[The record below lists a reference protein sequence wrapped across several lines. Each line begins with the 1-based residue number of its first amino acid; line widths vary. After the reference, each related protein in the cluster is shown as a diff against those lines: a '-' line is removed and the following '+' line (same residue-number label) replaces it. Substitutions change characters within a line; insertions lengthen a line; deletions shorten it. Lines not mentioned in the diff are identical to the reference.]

1 MGLRWRLLVFGY
13 PALEILTAWGLAS
26 GIGWGWT
33 LAILLAGLPVG
44 LLLMRGAG
52 RSAMAELQ
60 AAAAS
65 GTNPASIGRHGGRL
79 AAGFLLAVPGV
90 WSDLAAV
97 AVLIPG
103 SRRWMLQRTGLIRGS
118 LLWSRGQGRYLN
130 PEFLDGEV
138 VQGDVLR
145 SRPAGPSGDGPTGV
159 QDRRLPG

>member
-26 GIGWGWT
+26 ALGWGWAV
-33 LAILLAGLPVG
+33 AILLAGLPVG
-44 LLLMRGAG
+44 LLLMRSAG
-52 RSAMAELQ
+52 RSAIAELQ

-97 AVLIPG
+97 GVLLPP

-118 LLWSRGQGRYLN
+118 LLWSRGQDAYL
-130 PEFLDGEV
+130 DADV
-138 VQGDVLR
+138 IQGDVLR
-145 SRPAGPSGDGPTGV
+145 KRPAGPSGDGPAGV
-159 QDRRLPG
+159 QDRQLPG